1 MLSQNGKN
9 TPTRKRSS
17 LSIYNNIYASSP
29 KKKINDK
36 LFLDLFCRLYICF
49 ISVNKL
55 HKSCQFICRHVVN
68 GEILGVSLL
77 LEDVLQNGLPDDILG
92 VPDDGSSVTSTCSIL
107 KAKDRRQTSRA
118 GVGKLKALFF

>member
-1 MLSQNGKN
+1 M
-9 TPTRKRSS
+9 
-17 LSIYNNIYASSP
+17 
-29 KKKINDK
+29 
-36 LFLDLFCRLYICF
+36 
-49 ISVNKL
+49 
-55 HKSCQFICRHVVN
+55 VN